1 MGWHVIV
8 AVNVVAIP
16 NLDQLL
22 DRLTTLQMRAGQLN
36 VSDPRYINLLSNLM
50 CQLNL
55 LKFNLTFHVS
65 FIKFYPSS
73 ASINDP
79 LFILI

>member
-1 MGWHVIV
+1 MGWHGIV

-36 VSDPRYINLLSNLM
+36 VCDPRYINLLSNLM